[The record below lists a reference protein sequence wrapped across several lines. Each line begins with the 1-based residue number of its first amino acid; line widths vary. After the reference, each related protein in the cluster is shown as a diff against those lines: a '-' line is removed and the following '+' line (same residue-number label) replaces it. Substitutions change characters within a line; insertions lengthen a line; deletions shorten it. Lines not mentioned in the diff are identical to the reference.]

1 MLTYC
6 DPPGGLCW
14 ALGIRP
20 ESRYKTA
27 MAKPTIDIRRPHS
40 FDKETAR
47 AKAESLADG
56 MKEKLGLVWAWK
68 GDAIEFN
75 APSGMAKGTK
85 GAVAVSDKEV
95 HVTVFMPLL
104 LRAAKGTVERKI
116 TEKLDK
122 ILS

>member
-1 MLTYC
+1 MLTFQR
-6 DPPGGLCW
+6 PPHGLCW
-14 ALGIRP
+14 VLGNRR

-47 AKAESLADG
+47 SKAESLADG
-56 MKEKLGLVWAWK
+56 MKEKLGLVWEWK

-85 GAVAVSDKEV
+85 GSVAVSDKEV

-104 LRAAKGTVERKI
+104 LRAAKGTVESKI